1 MEKKRE
7 KKTAWQ
13 GCLLSDSDSEIH
25 HKMLFFLVLPSET
38 QKDSAKTLS
47 IQILSLLI

>member
-13 GCLLSDSDSEIH
+13 GCLLSDSEIH